1 MNPDTNEQ
9 PLIPAFSP
17 SPAFVG
23 LRRGKKVEK
32 ENLCL
37 VRQHASGLDLAG
49 LRNHCLA
56 ARKSLQRSLILA
68 LISSV
73 VFGAAISATAATVK
87 ILLPPETRSFKPG
100 PNSELANGQC
110 LVCHSVD
117 YVTMQPPMPKT
128 FWAASVKKMREKY
141 GAQLPEEQVP
151 ALVDYLAKNYG
162 METNSMV
169 VPTASSARQ
178 SSTPFP
184 IHSDSPGE
192 AVALRFAC
200 FGCHSVTNKLVGPP
214 YKEVAAKYK
223 SDPEAYARISEQI
236 HKGGSGKWGPVIMP
250 PFPMIS
256 EAETKALADWI
267 LTRK

>member
-9 PLIPAFSP
+9 PLIRDFSP

-32 ENLCL
+32 ENLSL
-37 VRQHASGLDLAG
+37 VRQHTSGLDLAG
-49 LRNHCLA
+49 LRNHCCS
-56 ARKSLQRSLILA
+56 ARKSVQRTLA
-68 LISSV
+68 LISFV
-73 VFGAAISATAATVK
+73 VFGAALSATAATVK
-87 ILLPPETRSFKPG
+87 ILLPPETGSFKPG

-151 ALVDYLAKNYG
+151 RLVDYLAKNYG
-162 METNSMV
+162 TETNSMV
-169 VPTASSARQ
+169 VPTASSAGE
-178 SSTPFP
+178 SPTSVP

-192 AVALRFAC
+192 MVALRFAC
-200 FGCHSVTNKLVGPP
+200 FGCHSVANKLVGPP